1 MTATPK
7 AAPKRLFFMGAGAIG
22 SYLGGFLARA
32 GHDVTLVDMW
42 PEQVDAIR
50 KHGIEVA
57 GPHEPFVAHPKPV
70 HLHEAQ
76 RLSEDFDIVFIA
88 MKSYDTAWST
98 RFAARFLKPGGYVV
112 ASQNCWNDPTI
123 AGIVGVGRAVA
134 LVMSRISV
142 AVWEPGKVERG
153 AEKGSSTGYV
163 VFRAGEHD
171 GRITPRVTELAEML
185 SVIDAAQPTNN
196 IWGERWAK
204 LSQNS
209 MGNPVQAMSGMGTLE
224 IAATPRGR
232 QITIQLAAESA
243 RIGLKL
249 GYKVTKFAGAEAEKW
264 AKADRGDVY
273 EELNAMLTPKDGA
286 GRNWRASMAQD
297 VAKGRRSEIDFMNGF
312 VLAKGREAG
321 VPTPVS
327 AAVVD
332 LMHRIDAGQV
342 EPAPGNIDIVLQR
355 AGY

>member
-1 MTATPK
+1 MKPQ
-7 AAPKRLFFMGAGAIG
+7 RLFFMGAGAIG

-42 PEQVDAIR
+42 PEHVEAICT
-50 KHGIEVA
+50 GGLAVA
-57 GPHEPFVAHPKPV
+57 GPHDPFVARPAALHV
-70 HLHEAQ
+70 HEAQ
-76 RLSEDFDIVFIA
+76 KLRPDFDIVFIA

-98 RFAARFLKPGGYVV
+98 RFAARFLADGGYVV
-112 ASQNCWNDPTI
+112 SAQNCWNDPAI
-123 AGIVGVGRAVA
+123 AAIVGADRAVA

-153 AEKGSSTGYV
+153 VEKGSATGYN

-171 GRITPRVTELAEML
+171 GRVTPRVTQLAEML
-185 SVIDAAQPTNN
+185 SVIDASQTTDN

-209 MGNPVQAMSGMGTLE
+209 MGNPVQAMSGMGNIE
-224 IAATPRGR
+224 VARTPRGR
-232 QITIQLAAESA
+232 EITIRLAAESA
-243 RIGLKL
+243 RVGLKL
-249 GYKVTKFAGAEAEKW
+249 GYKVPKFGGVEAAKW
-264 AKADRGDVY
+264 AAADRGDVY
-273 EELNAMLTPKDGA
+273 EELDAMLTPGDGKA
-286 GRNWRASMAQD
+286 RNWRASMAQD
-297 VAKGRRSEIDFMNGF
+297 VAKGRRSEIDFMNGY
-312 VLAKGREAG
+312 VVARGIQAG

-332 LMHRIDAGQV
+332 LMHDIDAGRATPG
-342 EPAPGNIDIVLQR
+342 PANIDLVLQR